1 MATVNKDFK
10 VKNGLIVEGTTGTI
24 NNFDILTKK
33 TDDQNYIIDLIG
45 GQATST
51 NTPNAVVKRD
61 GSGNFAAGTITANI
75 TGNVTGNLT
84 GNVTGDVTGN
94 VTGNVTGQVSDIS
107 NHSTSTLAEGTN
119 LYYTD
124 TRVRNAIDNG
134 DGLNYNSSTGVFSA
148 HLGYGLEIDGN
159 GAIRVDDDVV
169 ASDADVSNAIN
180 NHNVASGVHGITGSV
195 VGTTDTQ
202 TISNKTLGSNLDA
215 ATFKI
220 TNLGTPTQAGDAVNK
235 SYIDGLSSGL
245 DWKTAVHLLAD
256 SNVPLTGSTGLVI
269 DGHDPLG
276 SADAGYRILLK
287 GQTTGTENGI
297 YVYSDNGTSYT
308 LSRSEDADAFG
319 ELVGAALFVMEG
331 DVYGAT
337 SWVQSNHY
345 LSDFGNQQWVQFSGS
360 GTYLSGNG
368 LTLNGN
374 TFSIDTSITA
384 TNTYVGTEI
393 SNHSNS
399 STGVHGV
406 TGTVVGTSD
415 TQTLTNKTL
424 GASTS
429 LSANLDA
436 SSNKIEN
443 LDDPT
448 SAQDAATK
456 NYVDTEINALTTDA
470 IEEGVTNKYFTD
482 DRAKD
487 AAGYILENA
496 VKTNIQI
503 SYDENTNQLTV
514 TAENGVADST
524 TDNLVEGTTNLYFT
538 NARAVTA
545 LEAVVPNFTEIDI
558 NNIATQ
564 VAATLTVAT
573 ASTDTAYQFAHAEYR
588 SAKFLVKASTATH
601 TEISEVLLTLDASNN
616 VAITEY
622 AIVGT
627 NGNLVDVTADVDGAN
642 VRLRVTTLNNATTVK
657 TVGTLIK

>member
-1 MATVNKDFK
+1 
-10 VKNGLIVEGTTGTI
+10 
-24 NNFDILTKK
+24 
-33 TDDQNYIIDLIG
+33 
-45 GQATST
+45 
-51 NTPNAVVKRD
+51 
-61 GSGNFAAGTITANI
+61 
-75 TGNVTGNLT
+75 
-84 GNVTGDVTGN
+84 
-94 VTGNVTGQVSDIS
+94 
-107 NHSTSTLAEGTN
+107 
-119 LYYTD
+119 
-124 TRVRNAIDNG
+124 
-134 DGLNYNSSTGVFSA
+134 
-148 HLGYGLEIDGN
+148 
-159 GAIRVDDDVV
+159 
-169 ASDADVSNAIN
+169 
-180 NHNVASGVHGITGSV
+180 
-195 VGTTDTQ
+195 
-202 TISNKTLGSNLDA
+202 
-215 ATFKI
+215 
-220 TNLGTPTQAGDAVNK
+220 
-235 SYIDGLSSGL
+235 
-245 DWKTAVHLLAD
+245 
-256 SNVPLTGSTGLVI
+256 
-269 DGHDPLG
+269 
-276 SADAGYRILLK
+276 
-287 GQTTGTENGI
+287 
-297 YVYSDNGTSYT
+297 
-308 LSRSEDADAFG
+308 
-319 ELVGAALFVMEG
+319 MEG

-456 NYVDTEINALTTDA
+456 NYVDTEINDLTTDA

-496 VKTNIQI
+496 IKTNIQI

-627 NGNLVDVTADVDGAN
+627 NGNLVNVSADVDGAN